1 MSKRYDICGIGN
13 ALVDQQYK
21 IPFETLETL
30 GLTHGQM
37 TLATLDEQ
45 NTLLDFL
52 ADKQF
57 PFISS
62 CGGSA
67 TNSLVASSSFGSSC
81 IQLYRVASDNTGYT
95 YRNNL
100 TDFGVESHH
109 LDSHDH
115 DELPTGSC
123 VVLVTPDSQRTM
135 STYLGISAHM
145 TESFISE
152 SIIAQSKI
160 MYLEG
165 YMVTNPDNFK
175 TTLLASQYAKQAQT
189 QRALSLS
196 DPGIVTHF
204 YDAFIQL
211 CEPKM
216 DIIFCNEAEALAFTK
231 THSLQEAETSLL
243 RYTDTFVIT
252 RGEHGAVM
260 YDGSKTHVV
269 PGKPVKA
276 IDTNGAGDIFAGA
289 FLSALLKQN
298 SYYDAAV
305 FANEAASLLVQ
316 QFGPRLSKEHY
327 HGLLSFM
334 SDQH

>member
-1 MSKRYDICGIGN
+1 VTKTYDICGIGN

-21 IPFETLETL
+21 IPFEILETL

-81 IQLYRVASDNTGYT
+81 IQLYRVASDNTGST

-100 TDFGVESHH
+100 TEFGVDSHH
-109 LDSHDH
+109 SAPHNHD
-115 DELPTGSC
+115 DLPTGSC

-145 TESFISE
+145 TEPFISK
-152 SIIAQSKI
+152 SVIANSKI

-165 YMVTNPDNFK
+165 YMVTNPDNLK
-175 TTLLASQYAKQAQT
+175 TTLLASHYAKQAQT
-189 QRALSLS
+189 KRALSLS

-204 YDAFIQL
+204 YDAFVQL
-211 CEPKM
+211 CSPKM
-216 DIIFCNEAEALAFTK
+216 DLIFCNEAEALAFTK
-231 THSLQEAETSLL
+231 THSLVEAETSLL
-243 RYTDTFVIT
+243 TYTDAFVIT
-252 RGEHGAVM
+252 RGEHGAVI
-260 YDGSKTHVV
+260 YDGSQKHVV
-269 PGKPVKA
+269 TGKSVKA

-289 FLSALLKQN
+289 FLSALLQQD
-298 SYYDAAV
+298 SYYDAGI
-305 FANEAASLLVQ
+305 FANEAAALLVQ
-316 QFGPRLSKEHY
+316 QFGPRLSKDHY
-327 HGLLSFM
+327 QNLISFM
-334 SDQH
+334 PG